1 MRRPGVTIKIGPEGD
16 REVAVIIVRETRPD
30 EAAQAQPRDVRCDRC
45 AVGREGDLRQLV
57 FRGKTRYAERTVCD
71 ECAEE
76 LLELFLDTPVA
87 AHPPAPVVRV
97 FRARVKTGRQ
107 DAFWERLR
115 TRSIPDLVQAS
126 GLLAYFPGEPLSESD
141 EFVMVTVWRSFEAL
155 LALIVCGGA
164 LPAGLEPRPD
174 RRDVGGALRRSS
186 PRTRDA
192 LDRRRRRCLGHVRPR
207 ERRHAA

>member
-141 EFVMVTVWRSFEAL
+141 EFVMVTVWRSFESL
-155 LALIVCGGA
+155 LAW
-164 LPAGLEPRPD
+164 AGDDWE
-174 RRDVGGALRRSS
+174 S
-186 PRTRDA
+186 PGITDGEADLVDSATVTHYSFFDA
-192 LDRRRRRCLGHVRPR
+192 PPELLGR
-207 ERRHAA
+207 AS

>member
-76 LLELFLDTPVA
+76 L
-87 AHPPAPVVRV
+87 PPAPVVRV

-141 EFVMVTVWRSFEAL
+141 EFVMVTVWRSFESL
-155 LALIVCGGA
+155 LAW
-164 LPAGLEPRPD
+164 AGDDWE
-174 RRDVGGALRRSS
+174 S
-186 PRTRDA
+186 PGITDGEADLVDSATVTHYSFFDA
-192 LDRRRRRCLGHVRPR
+192 PPELLGR
-207 ERRHAA
+207 AS